1 MSAPVSDRPAPD
13 RPAIGFWSGPWAMM
27 GSFIPTTIQMWLM
40 IPATSLILAERGV
53 SASVIGIFAAVPWGM
68 VLLSTPILP
77 RVIARMGVVQAYRY
91 ATILA
96 VAAVL
101 GFYFIDSV
109 PVWFLLN
116 AIFGIGLGVRW
127 LIADSWVAA
136 TAGYGNRG
144 RIIGIYETML
154 GSSIACGPLIV
165 TLVGTDEGRPFLLS
179 LLLLGVAFAFAVP
192 MKDRTL
198 GSKTGERP
206 GNILA
211 IGRRHPSLLL
221 AVLLAGICES
231 SVVAIFPVY
240 GLAIGYDAEGAALM
254 VTLIGFGTIAG
265 QLPLGL
271 FANRFDARRLTFFC
285 ALITAG
291 AVLLALPLDPRGE
304 FVWVLRLPWGA
315 AFAGLYTMTMIQ
327 AGLRFSGPEMLHAI
341 AAVAATYT
349 MGGMIGPAFTG
360 AAFDL
365 IGPDGVLAAIGLL
378 GVLVAV
384 ALAFDLRK
392 PEPER
397 L

>member
-1 MSAPVSDRPAPD
+1 MQAPATERPV
-13 RPAIGFWSGPWAMM
+13 GFWSGPWAMM

-40 IPATSLILAERGV
+40 IPATSLILAERGT
-53 SASVIGIFAAVPWGM
+53 SPSVIGIFAAVPWGV
-68 VLLSTPILP
+68 VLLGTPILP
-77 RVIARMGVVQAYRY
+77 GLIARLGVVRAYRH
-91 ATILA
+91 ATLLA
-96 VAAVL
+96 MAAVL
-101 GFYFIDSV
+101 GFYFTESV

-116 AIFGIGLGVRW
+116 AVFGVGVGVRW

-136 TAGYGNRG
+136 TAALGNRG
-144 RIIGIYETML
+144 RIIGIYETLL
-154 GSSIACGPLIV
+154 GTSIAGGPLFV
-165 TLVGTDEGRPFLLS
+165 TLVGTENGRPFLLS
-179 LLLLGVAFAFAVP
+179 LLLLGIALAFALP
-192 MKDRTL
+192 MEDRLL
-198 GSKTGERP
+198 GGKAGDRS

-240 GLAIGYDAEGAALM
+240 GLAIGYDVQGAALM
-254 VTLIGFGTIAG
+254 VTLIGLGTILG

-271 FANRFDARRLTFFC
+271 FANRFDARRLTFLC
-285 ALITAG
+285 AIITAG
-291 AVLLALPLDPRGE
+291 AVLLALPLDPRGDL
-304 FVWVLRLPWGA
+304 VWALRLPWGA

-327 AGLRFSGPEMLHAI
+327 AGLRFSGPDMLHAI

-365 IGPDGVLAAIGLL
+365 FGPDGVLAAIGLL

-384 ALAFDLRK
+384 ALAVDLRK
-392 PEPER
+392 PELER

>member
-1 MSAPVSDRPAPD
+1 MQASTASERPTV
-13 RPAIGFWSGPWAMM
+13 GFWSGPWAMM

-53 SASVIGIFAAVPWGM
+53 SATVIGVFAAIPWGV
-68 VLLSTPILP
+68 VLLGTPILP
-77 RVIARMGVVQAYRY
+77 GVIARLGVVQAYRY

-96 VAAVL
+96 MAAVL

-109 PVWFLLN
+109 PIWFLLN
-116 AIFGIGLGVRW
+116 AIFGVGLGVRW

-144 RIIGIYETML
+144 RVIGIYETML

-165 TLVGTDEGRPFLLS
+165 TLVGTEDGRPFLLS

-206 GNILA
+206 GNIVA

-231 SVVAIFPVY
+231 AVVAIFPVY
-240 GLAIGYDAEGAALM
+240 GLAIGYDAAGAALM

-271 FANRFDARRLTFFC
+271 FANRFDARKLTFFC
-285 ALITAG
+285 ALVTAG

-304 FVWVLRLPWGA
+304 LVWVLRLPWGA

-365 IGPDGVLAAIGLL
+365 FGPQGVLLSIGLL
-378 GVLVAV
+378 GSLVAV
-384 ALAFDLRK
+384 ALAFDLRR